1 MATEKDKV
9 SIEEFLEGMFDLQ
22 GSQEFKNI
30 LIYGAPGLGK
40 TSLVGTLPPA
50 KKGKYHLILAGEPGF
65 ITAAR
70 RGLKAKVRLVPDT
83 ATMLAA
89 LSWLEGGGAEEID
102 WIVTEGMSTMQNKWL
117 LGYAAE
123 AFDARPAS
131 RTHRNLPDKPDY
143 LNAQNALKGFIT
155 RFVDLPCNILFT
167 AHAMYPEDSDGD
179 PMITAAFQGKG
190 HEVSDYVLG
199 QMLAVG
205 YFTKA
210 NVRVPSPDDETK
222 KVSKEVRRIY
232 WQTRKSKDT
241 GVTIIAKDQTD
252 TLGRWTDD
260 WTLAEIIEAM
270 DAGTGEATEAKSEP
284 ETKAP
289 PAKKAARKANVKAKL
304 RA

>member
-1 MATEKDKV
+1 MATEKSQVTVED
-9 SIEEFLEGMFDLQ
+9 FLGGMFDLQ
-22 GSQEFKNI
+22 GSQEFKKVM
-30 LIYGAPGLGK
+30 IYGPPGLGK
-40 TSLVGTLPPA
+40 TSLVGTLPPP

-70 RGLKAKVRLVPDT
+70 RGLKAKVRLIPDT

-89 LSWLEGGGAEEID
+89 LAWLEGGAVDEID
-102 WIVTEGMSTMQNKWL
+102 WIVVEGTSTMQNKWL

-123 AFDARPAS
+123 AFDNRPAS

-143 LNAQNALKGFIT
+143 LNAQNALKGFVT
-155 RFVDLPCNILFT
+155 RFVDLPCNVLFT

-179 PMITAAFQGKG
+179 PMITANIQGKG

-205 YFTKA
+205 YFTKV
-210 NVRVPSPDDETK
+210 NVRVPSPDDPEK
-222 KVSKEVRRIY
+222 KVSKEARRIY
-232 WQTRKSKDT
+232 WQSRKSKET

-260 WTLAEIIEAM
+260 MTLAEIIALM
-270 DAGTGEATEAKSEP
+270 DTVTDPVIEEATEE
-284 ETKAP
+284 P
-289 PAKKAARKANVKAKL
+289 PAKKAAPKKQANVKARL

>member
-1 MATEKDKV
+1 MATEKEQV
-9 SIEEFLEGMFDLQ
+9 SIDDFLAGMFDLQ
-22 GSQEFKNI
+22 GSQEFKNM

-70 RGLKAKVRLVPDT
+70 KGLKAKVRLIPDT

-89 LSWLEGGGAEEID
+89 LAWLDSGGAQEID
-102 WIVTEGMSTMQNKWL
+102 WLIIEGASTMQNKWL

-123 AFDARPAS
+123 AFDNRPAS

-143 LNAQNALKGFIT
+143 LNAQNALKGFVT
-155 RFVDLPCNILFT
+155 RFVDLPCNTLFT

-179 PMITAAFQGKG
+179 PMITANIQGKG

-199 QMLAVG
+199 QMMAVG
-205 YFTKA
+205 YFAKA
-210 NVRVPSPDDETK
+210 VVKVPSEDDSEK
-222 KVSKEVRRIY
+222 LVNKEVRRIY
-232 WQTRKSKDT
+232 WQTRKSSKT
-241 GVTIIAKDQTD
+241 GVTIIAKDQSD

-260 WTLAEIIEAM
+260 KTLAEIIETM
-270 DAGTGEATEAKSEP
+270 DSANTPVEEEVP
-284 ETKAP
+284 AP
-289 PAKKAARKANVKAKL
+289 PVKKTAKKNVNAKL